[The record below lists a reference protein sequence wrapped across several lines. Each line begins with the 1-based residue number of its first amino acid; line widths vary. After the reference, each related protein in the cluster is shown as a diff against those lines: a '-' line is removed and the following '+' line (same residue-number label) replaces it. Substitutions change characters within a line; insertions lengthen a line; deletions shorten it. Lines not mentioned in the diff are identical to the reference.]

1 MSLTIREFSAAD
13 TEACSRIAYEAFLDV
28 AQRHHSRPDFPSLEF
43 AKVVLESFLYSPT
56 TYGVVAERD
65 GCIVGSNFL
74 AEANEIRGLGP
85 ITVDPLGH
93 GRGIGRRLMEAV
105 LERAQGA
112 AGVRLMQD
120 SFNMSSLSLYASLGF
135 EAKEPT
141 VFMEGKI
148 EGPLP
153 DGVEVRPM
161 EPSDL
166 PQCAALHEAVHG
178 FHRNAEIEHLPP
190 MFARFVA
197 VRDGEVIAYASA
209 LNMWAMNHA
218 VARTEADMRA
228 LLLGASALLAEP
240 LSFLLPI
247 RQAGL
252 FRWSLGQGLRV
263 IKPMTLMSIGRYQE
277 PAGCFLPSVM
287 Y

>member
-1 MSLTIREFSAAD
+1 MSITIREFAAAD

-28 AQRHHSRPDFPSLEF
+28 AQRHQSRPDFPSLEF
-43 AKVVLESFLYSPT
+43 ANLVLESFLSSPS
-56 TYGVVAERD
+56 TYGVVAEEEGR
-65 GCIVGSNFL
+65 IVGSNFL

-85 ITVDPLGH
+85 ITVDPAEH
-93 GRGIGRRLMEAV
+93 SRGIGRRLMEAV
-105 LERAQGA
+105 LERARGA

-120 SFNMSSLSLYASLGF
+120 SFNMGSLSLYASLGF
-135 EAKEPT
+135 AAKEPT

-148 EGPLP
+148 TGELP
-153 DGVEVRPM
+153 RGVEVRLM
-161 EPSDL
+161 EECDL
-166 PQCAALHEAVHG
+166 PQCAALHEEVHG
-178 FHRNAEIEHLPP
+178 FNRTAEIEHLPP

-197 VRDGEVIAYASA
+197 LRDGAVLAYAAA

-218 VARTEADMRA
+218 VARTEEDMRA
-228 LLLGASALLAEP
+228 LLIGASASMEEP

-247 RQAGL
+247 RQAAL
-252 FRWSLGQGLRV
+252 FRWCLGQGLRV

-277 PAGCFLPSVM
+277 PKGCFLPSVM